1 MHNHTRITC
10 IQNVMITQEYYSRLW
25 NRNNI
30 LTPVVDIVTMQIN
43 PAESALV
50 YRVVPLTNRVAVG
63 DLIGEM
69 MS

>member
-1 MHNHTRITC
+1 M
-10 IQNVMITQEYYSRLW
+10 
-25 NRNNI
+25 
-30 LTPVVDIVTMQIN
+30 VDIVTMQIN

-50 YRVVPLTNRVAVG
+50 HKVIPLTNHVAVG